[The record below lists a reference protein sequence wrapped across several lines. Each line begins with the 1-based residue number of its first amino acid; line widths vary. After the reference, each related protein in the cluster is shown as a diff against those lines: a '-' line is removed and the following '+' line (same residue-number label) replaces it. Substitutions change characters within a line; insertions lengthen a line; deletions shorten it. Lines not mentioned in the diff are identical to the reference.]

1 MEALGLTR
9 PELDDLAH
17 VVSPYMMHKSSSAMS
32 IPADA
37 PAAVL
42 ILSERTNR
50 PLVGGAILFE
60 IVDRHPIGRGF
71 AILQQPS
78 RGEYQRAG
86 ANGCRPGGCFVNG
99 PYPIK
104 CARVFAHGR
113 VDPGRKWTHPGVRRY
128 PR

>member
-17 VVSPYMMHKSSSAMS
+17 VVSPYMMRKSSSAMS

-50 PLVGGAILFE
+50 PLVGMAPYCLRSSIAIQSVVASRSYSNPAAASISE
-60 IVDRHPIGRGF
+60 PVQTDVD
-71 AILQQPS
+71 Q
-78 RGEYQRAG
+78 
-86 ANGCRPGGCFVNG
+86 
-99 PYPIK
+99 
-104 CARVFAHGR
+104 
-113 VDPGRKWTHPGVRRY
+113 GVVS
-128 PR
+128 